1 MEQAT
6 VQSAQEAT
14 ELSCDQAI
22 VIFTIAF
29 LLLITLLLFFLFYI
43 QKKQTSFIIKQ
54 RQQEEEFT
62 KELHHSIIE
71 IQENTLTHVGR
82 EIHDNIGQLL
92 SVINLQLASF
102 QKVNQS
108 DKIQDVQ
115 SHLKLAI
122 EELRGVS
129 HSLSSDFIDKMGLE
143 EALKTECERIN
154 KSGVI
159 KVNCNCNNYHHELDK
174 QKEIIL
180 LRIAQEFLNN
190 SIKHSNTSKID
201 VDLNFKENSLILKL
215 RDFGDG
221 FDMQLNSEGMGIK
234 NILNR
239 AKIIDAVTEYL
250 SKKNWGT
257 LLSLTLK
264 T

>member
-14 ELSCDQAI
+14 RLSCDEAI
-22 VIFTIAF
+22 VIFTIVF

-54 RQQEEEFT
+54 RQQEEAFT
-62 KELHHSIIE
+62 NELQNSIIE

-102 QKVNQS
+102 QKAHQS
-108 DKIQDVQ
+108 DKIQDIQ
-115 SHLKLAI
+115 SHLKVAI
-122 EELRGVS
+122 EELRGIS
-129 HSLSSDFIDKMGLE
+129 HSLSSDYIEKMGLE
-143 EALKTECERIN
+143 EALKIECEKIN
-154 KSGVI
+154 KSGLI
-159 KVNCNCNNYHHELDK
+159 KVNFNCKNYNQELDK

-201 VDLNFKENSLILKL
+201 VDLYYKEDHLNLKL